1 MHNLHPFGRAMRTIL
16 CTISLVTLGCTR
28 ALQPGVFAKEKE
40 TAAAS
45 VIGLE
50 EYAICYTASEAL
62 TEQMESVFAGNI
74 NLAMDAD
81 RTPVSG
87 SLAVTSSL
95 DIRATYYAY
104 NTGSYVTGMQCYIYA
119 QAVYATLFDDLPY
132 HGAGT
137 KRYDYSAQVMGQ
149 SPTVDYRTF
158 IASKVMPGAYL
169 RTTDQQDGTYNGS
182 VGHSLIVLGYNEDGL
197 TILEGNADSNG
208 LIRIITYTW
217 DDFNARVLTRYG
229 RVISHVVQPRED
241 VYLDK
246 YGLSFESLVAGEN
259 GDAPSISTGNFTMHR
274 QNGHMQL
281 PKLGDD
287 FTWSSSDETVVT
299 VDKNGKLTA
308 ISDGTVTIIA
318 TDGNDSYSYTV
329 TVSLVAWEDLGDLN
343 GDAAVD
349 TADAVILL
357 QHYTDQLMDDTIE
370 LEEHT
375 LRLGDIDDNG
385 VLDNTDAILVLR
397 YYVAALSNASLSSE
411 MRWRTVLS

>member
-1 MHNLHPFGRAMRTIL
+1 MHNLHPFGRAMCTIL
-16 CTISLVTLGCTR
+16 CTISLVTLGCAR
-28 ALQPGVFAKEKE
+28 ALQPAVFAKEEE
-40 TAAAS
+40 TS
-45 VIGLE
+45 VAPVVGLE
-50 EYAICYTASEAL
+50 EYDICYTASETL

-104 NTGSYVTGMQCYIYA
+104 NTSSYVTGMQCYIYA

-137 KRYDYSAQVMGQ
+137 KQYDYSAQVMGQ

-158 IASKVMPGAYL
+158 TASKVMPGAYL

-241 VYLDK
+241 VYLNK
-246 YGLSFESLVAGEN
+246 YGLSFDSLVAGESGN
-259 GDAPSISTGNFTMHR
+259 APSASTGNFTMHR

-281 PKLGDD
+281 PELGEGY
-287 FTWSSSDETVVT
+287 TWSSSDETVAT
-299 VDKNGKLTA
+299 VDESGNLTA
-308 ISDGTVTIIA
+308 LSDGTVTIIA

-329 TVSLVAWEDLGDLN
+329 TVSLVAWEELGDLN
-343 GDAAVD
+343 GDAAVN

-357 QHYTDQLMDDTIE
+357 QYYTDQLMDNTIE
-370 LEEHT
+370 LDEHT

-385 VLDNTDAILVLR
+385 ILDNADVVLVLR
-397 YYVAALSNASLSSE
+397 YYVAALANETLSSE
-411 MRWRTVLS
+411 VRWSTVLQ

>member
-16 CTISLVTLGCTR
+16 CTISLVTLGC
-28 ALQPGVFAKEKE
+28 AHLLQPGIFAEAEE
-40 TAAAS
+40 TSAAS

-50 EYAICYTASEAL
+50 EYDICYTASETL
-62 TEQMESVFAGNI
+62 TAQMESVFAGNI

-95 DIRATYYAY
+95 DICATYYAY

-137 KRYDYSAQVMGQ
+137 KQYDYSAQVMGQ

-158 IASKVMPGAYL
+158 TAAKVMPGAYL

-241 VYLDK
+241 VYLEK
-246 YGLSFESLVAGEN
+246 YGLAFDSLVAGEN
-259 GDAPSISTGNFTMHR
+259 GDAPSVSAGNFTMHR
-274 QNGHMQL
+274 LNGHMQL
-281 PKLGDD
+281 PELGED
-287 FTWSSSDETVVT
+287 FTWSSSDETVAT
-299 VDKNGKLTA
+299 VDESGELTA
-308 ISDGTVTIIA
+308 LSDGTVIIIA
-318 TDGNDSYSYTV
+318 TDGNNSYSYTV
-329 TVSLVAWEDLGDLN
+329 TVSLVAWEELGDLN
-343 GDAAVD
+343 GDAIVN

-357 QHYTDQLMDDTIE
+357 QYYTDQLMNHAVAPD
-370 LEEHT
+370 EHT
-375 LRLGDIDDNG
+375 LRIGDIDDNG
-385 VLDNTDAILVLR
+385 TLDNADAILVLR

-411 MRWRTVLS
+411 MCWSTVL